1 MYSICLIL
9 SGLAFFLNGFLPLIE
24 ENDNKEIVVMNVI
37 AGIITTAISIIG
49 IFVAVDVATVFQYAL
64 LLLLGITN
72 LYIAAICI
80 WDLSEQSLGWFS
92 AMLALISLAVG
103 IYFIVIGN
111 LLVGIYW
118 LVIMFIWVA
127 YFVSRALD
135 VLQTASSW
143 VIMLE
148 GALALVL
155 VSLLTLTQFITIF

>member
-92 AMLALISLAVG
+92 AMLVLISLAVG

-118 LVIMFIWVA
+118 LVIMFIWAA

-155 VSLLTLTQFITIF
+155 VGLLTLTQFITIS